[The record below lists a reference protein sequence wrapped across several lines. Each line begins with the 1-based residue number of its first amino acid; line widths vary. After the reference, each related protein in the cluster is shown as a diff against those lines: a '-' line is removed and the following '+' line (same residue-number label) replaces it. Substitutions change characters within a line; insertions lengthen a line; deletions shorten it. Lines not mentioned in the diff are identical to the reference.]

1 MIALAENPFYVLG
14 LRPGCSRAEVEREG
28 QKLISMLDL
37 GLSKA
42 GVYETPLGPQARTAD
57 LVRRAMAELRD
68 PEKRLVHELWAHL
81 DPTTHANPNPNP
93 NPNLD
98 PFSEAPT
105 ILGWKPR

>member
-1 MIALAENPFYVLG
+1 VTTLAENPFYVLG

-42 GVYETPLGPQARTAD
+42 NVYDTPVGPQIRTAD

-68 PEKRLVHELWAHL
+68 PDKRLVHELWAHL
-81 DPTTHANPNPNP
+81 DPTPQPSPSSNPS
-93 NPNLD
+93 LDAD
-98 PFSEAPT
+98 PFPEAPI
-105 ILGWKPR
+105 ILGWTSR